1 MCKKMIRYVE
11 YNNTISMTLH
21 MQPEYKGLNKTDQSK
36 GLHYLPNNQ
45 DIIQRAQISF
55 INNFDLFILRFYKGI
70 INLDLIQKHKYR
82 LLTGISD
89 SIHEIRKNETQFI
102 RT

>member
-11 YNNTISMTLH
+11 YYNTISMTLQ

-36 GLHYLPNNQ
+36 GLYYLPNNQ
-45 DIIQRAQISF
+45 DIIQRAYISF
-55 INNFDLFILRFYKGI
+55 NSNFDLFILRFYKGI
-70 INLDLIQKHKYR
+70 IILDLIQKHKFR
-82 LLTGISD
+82 LLTGMSD
-89 SIHEIRKNETQFI
+89 SIHEINETQFI